1 MVACLHNILDAKHKS
16 SYKLCMNKL
25 SLAKRIQI
33 LSMLVEGSSMRS
45 ISRVVDVSINTVSG
59 LLEDAGEACMA
70 FHDENVRGVKSKR
83 IQCDE
88 IWSFVYAKKKSV
100 PTAKAAPEGAGDAW
114 TWTALDADS
123 KLIVSFLV
131 GNRDVECGHA
141 FMQDVADRLANRVQL
156 TTDAHKVY
164 LDAVEEAFGGDI
176 DYAKLVKIYGPGPA
190 SEGRYSPAECT
201 GIRKERMMGAPD
213 PKHVS
218 TSYVE
223 RQNLTL
229 RMSAR
234 RFTRLTNAFSKKIDN
249 HVHMV
254 ALYTVWYNFVRIHK
268 TLKCSP
274 AMAAGISKTLLGFED
289 ILALIDAR
297 AAKPV
302 RPAVYKMRNSN

>member
-1 MVACLHNILDAKHKS
+1 
-16 SYKLCMNKL
+16 
-25 SLAKRIQI
+25 
-33 LSMLVEGSSMRS
+33 MRS

-70 FHDENVRGVKSKR
+70 FHDEKVRGVKSQR

-88 IWSFVYAKKKSV
+88 IWSFVYAKKKTV
-100 PTAKAAPEGAGDAW
+100 PNAKAAPQGAGDAW

-131 GNRDVECGHA
+131 GNRDIGCANE
-141 FMQDVADRLANRVQL
+141 FIQDVADRLANRVQL
-156 TTDAHKVY
+156 TTDAHRVY
-164 LDAVEEAFGGDI
+164 LNAIIGAFGNDI
-176 DYAKLVKIYGPGPA
+176 DYAKLVKIYGTAPA

-201 GIRKERMMGAPD
+201 GIKKDPKIGSPD
-213 PKHVS
+213 PKHIS

-254 ALYTVWYNFVRIHK
+254 ALYTVWYNFVRMHK

-274 AMAAGISKTLLGFED
+274 AMAAGLSATLMGFED
-289 ILALIDAR
+289 YSGSD
-297 AAKPV
+297 
-302 RPAVYKMRNSN
+302 